1 MYDYAEGVHPLILKE
16 LERTNMIQ
24 QHGYSDDDYCIE
36 AVKLIKKEVGFDDVE
51 VHFVSGGTQ
60 ANLTVISSALKPYES
75 VIAAKTGHI
84 AVHEAGAIEFTGH
97 RINEVITPD
106 GKLTPDLI
114 FPVLS
119 EHNDEHMVVPKM
131 VYISNSTELGTIY
144 TKDDLQK
151 LSDFCKRENLY
162 LYLDGARL
170 GAALTAKDQ
179 DLKMQDLTKLVDVFY
194 IGGTK
199 NGALMGEAI
208 VLVNDDLKVKFRY
221 SMKQKGALLAK
232 GRIFGI
238 QFSELFRNGL
248 FYELS
253 KHANDM
259 AYKLVAGIQSLGFN
273 FIAPPA
279 TNIIL
284 PIVADD
290 IVAKL
295 EKKYHFYQWEKLKT
309 EYTSIRLVTS
319 WATREDK
326 VDEFIEDLRDMI

>member
-1 MYDYAEGVHPLILKE
+1 MYDYAEGAHPQILKE
-16 LERTNMIQ
+16 LGKTNLIQ
-24 QHGYSDDDYCIE
+24 QYGYSDDDYCIE
-36 AVKLIKKEVGFDDVE
+36 AASLIKKEIGTSDVE

-84 AVHEAGAIEFTGH
+84 AIHEAGAIEFTGH
-97 RINEVITPD
+97 RINEIITVD
-106 GKLTPDLI
+106 GKLTPELI
-114 FPVLS
+114 LPVLI
-119 EHNDEHMVVPKM
+119 EHHDEHMVVPKM

-144 TKDDLQK
+144 NKDELQK
-151 LSDFCKRENLY
+151 LNTFCKKNNLY

-179 DLKMQDLTKLVDVFY
+179 DLSMQDLTKLVDVFY

-199 NGALMGEAI
+199 NGALLGEAI
-208 VLVNDDLKVKFRY
+208 ILINDDLKQKFRY

-232 GRIFGI
+232 GRLFGI

-259 AYKLVAGIQSLGFN
+259 AYKLVDGIQDLGFS
-273 FIAPPA
+273 FTAPPA
-279 TNIIL
+279 TNIIF
-284 PIVADD
+284 PIIADE
-290 IVAKL
+290 IVTKL

-326 VDEFIEDLRDMI
+326 VDEFINDLGEMI